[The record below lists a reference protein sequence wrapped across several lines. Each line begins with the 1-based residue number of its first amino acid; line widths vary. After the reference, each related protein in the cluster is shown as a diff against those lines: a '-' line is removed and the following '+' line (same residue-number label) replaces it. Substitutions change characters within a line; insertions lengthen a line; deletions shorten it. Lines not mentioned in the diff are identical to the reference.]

1 MRNKGVKKLVLK
13 KTLLNHA
20 ISTPRANTEEICEIQ
35 CFIEATCES
44 YNFGP
49 IKGGDNLCELK

>member
-1 MRNKGVKKLVLK
+1 MLVVN

-20 ISTPRANTEEICEIQ
+20 ISTPRANTAEICEIQ
-35 CFIEATCES
+35 CFIEVTCES

-49 IKGGDNLCELK
+49 TKGGNNLCELK